1 VTHIQVAL
9 RTNPDFS
16 RLLTSTDSIA
26 VVLEYFLD
34 DATSKALYD
43 RSLIASRDAKHLRV
57 VDEDNEEEMIRV
69 RII

>member
-16 RLLTSTDSIA
+16 RLLTNIDSISI
-26 VVLEYFLD
+26 VLEYFLD

-43 RSLIASRDAKHLRV
+43 RSLIATREAKHLRV
-57 VDEDNEEEMIRV
+57 LDEDNEEEMIRV
-69 RII
+69 S